1 MTAPENVVAGKSK
14 QHTIYK
20 TSAGQRVPGVTT
32 ILGVLAKPAL
42 VKWANNLGLQ
52 GIDSTKYVDALAS
65 IGTLAHAMIL
75 NELSGKGAESALEG
89 KDADTKTLAENC
101 YLSFCEWRKGH
112 KIEPIALERVM
123 VSELYRYGGTPDF
136 IGLVDGVVEII
147 EFKTGGIW
155 PEHFGQLSAYAQ
167 LAIENGIVTEP
178 IRRFRALSIPRAE
191 TESFDEKVK
200 TSVAVEWQIFEHCL
214 AIYELK
220 KKLEK

>member
-1 MTAPENVVAGKSK
+1 MTTAEKSLKAKAK
-14 QHTIYK
+14 QHTIYTLK
-20 TSAGQRVPGVTT
+20 NGDRVIGVTT
-32 ILGVLAKPAL
+32 AIGLLEKPAL
-42 VKWANNLGLQ
+42 KFWANKIGLQ
-52 GIDSTKYVDALAS
+52 GIKISEYVDSLAEV
-65 IGTLAHAMIL
+65 GTTAHAMIL
-75 NELSGKGAESALEG
+75 ADLSGKGAESALEG

-167 LAIENGIVTEP
+167 LAIENGIVSAP
-178 IRRFRALSIPRAE
+178 VQRFRVLSIPRAE

-200 TSVAVEWQIFEHCL
+200 TSVAVEWEIFEHCL

-220 KKLEK
+220 KRLEK